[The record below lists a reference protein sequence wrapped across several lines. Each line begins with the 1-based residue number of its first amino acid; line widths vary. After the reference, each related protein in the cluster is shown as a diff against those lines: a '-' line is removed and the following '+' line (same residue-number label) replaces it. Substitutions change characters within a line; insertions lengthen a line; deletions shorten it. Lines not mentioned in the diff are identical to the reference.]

1 MAEPETGGA
10 GNPEPAA
17 PAGPLPTLDDVARL
31 TPESDYSAFTAPEV
45 DAQVRN
51 EALRKL
57 FLSDPHFGRSDGL
70 DVAVDEVCETA
81 HSPQARRRKIE
92 QARALGLLDD
102 ELTDQAPPD
111 PG

>member
-1 MAEPETGGA
+1 MAEPETDSRDHPERAVAGGKA
-10 GNPEPAA
+10 
-17 PAGPLPTLDDVARL
+17 PTLDDVAAL
-31 TPESDYSAFTAPEV
+31 TPESDYSVFTAPEV

-57 FLSDPHFGRSDGL
+57 FLSDPHFGSSDGL
-70 DVAVDEVCETA
+70 DVAIDEVCEIA
-81 HSPQARRRKIE
+81 HSPQARQRKIE

-102 ELTDQAPPD
+102 ELTDQVPPD